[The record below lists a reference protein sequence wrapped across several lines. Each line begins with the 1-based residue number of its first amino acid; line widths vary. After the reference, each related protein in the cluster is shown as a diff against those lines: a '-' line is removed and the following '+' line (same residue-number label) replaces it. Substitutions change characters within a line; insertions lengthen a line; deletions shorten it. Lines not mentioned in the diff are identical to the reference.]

1 MRIHLLAL
9 GGLSLLAACT
19 PAVDESMIN
28 QMEEAVSEGLS
39 AQGEVKEVELT
50 KENDD
55 RMTGFAVI
63 EPREAPGTEARFDCT
78 AERQGES
85 GTQFSWRCNPA
96 TQSADA
102 GSTTTIPAN
111 ASKDPAA
118 GAIPAAA
125 PLASLDRV
133 PYVGR
138 WTDIGDCSQVT
149 VLGADGVFITAN
161 GARGNWDVRGDQFT
175 LSGANGSATWTVRL
189 DDPNTL
195 TLTSADGTSGRSTRC

>member
-19 PAVDESMIN
+19 PAVDDSMIN
-28 QMEEAVSEGLS
+28 QMEEAVREGLA

-63 EPREAPGTEARFDCT
+63 EPSEAPGTEARFDCT
-78 AERQGES
+78 AERQGET

-96 TQSADA
+96 AQSADA
-102 GSTTTIPAN
+102 GSTSSPADGGKEP
-111 ASKDPAA
+111 AGAVPAA
-118 GAIPAAA
+118 SQ
-125 PLASLDRV
+125 LASLDRV

-138 WTDIGDCSQVT
+138 WSDTGDCSEVT
-149 VLGADGVFITAN
+149 ILGADGVFIAPN
-161 GARGNWDVRGDQFT
+161 GARGNWDVRGDQLT
-175 LSGANGSATWTVRL
+175 LSGAGGTGTWAIRL
-189 DDPNTL
+189 EDPNTL
-195 TLTSADGTSGRSTRC
+195 TLTEADGTVGRSVRC